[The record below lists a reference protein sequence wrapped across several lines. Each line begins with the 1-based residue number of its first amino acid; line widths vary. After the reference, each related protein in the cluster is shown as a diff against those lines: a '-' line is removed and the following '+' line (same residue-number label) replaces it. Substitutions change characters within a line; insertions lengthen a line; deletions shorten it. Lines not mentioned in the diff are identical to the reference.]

1 MEGIKKYKVITKH
14 PKDEFIDMNV
24 GVKLN
29 SHDVIRILNEQD
41 KRIDELEL
49 LLNADKKMEINSIK
63 GLEKLKQENQQLKQS
78 QKQSAVDK
86 MTELYNLT
94 DEIYHTN
101 DMDKEWLLD
110 WLKAEIWKLNQEI
123 KKLKGEMCE
132 KK

>member
-63 GLEKLKQENQQLKQS
+63 GFEKLKQENQQLKQS

>member
-49 LLNADKKMEINSIK
+49 LLNADKN
-63 GLEKLKQENQQLKQS
+63 GN
-78 QKQSAVDK
+78 
-86 MTELYNLT
+86 
-94 DEIYHTN
+94 
-101 DMDKEWLLD
+101 
-110 WLKAEIWKLNQEI
+110 
-123 KKLKGEMCE
+123 
-132 KK
+132 

>member
-14 PKDEFIDMNV
+14 PKDEFIDINV

-41 KRIDELEL
+41 RRIDELEL

-63 GLEKLKQENQQLKQS
+63 GFEKLKQENQQLKQS